1 MPRITVSDATMNGAN
16 GDDLPV
22 KIIEADAI
30 DGITTSI
37 VVPEAQ
43 ALELGEHL
51 VSTIK
56 APAESPETPE
66 QAEVEEVAAEEES
79 DG

>member
-16 GDDLPV
+16 GEELPV

-43 ALELGEHL
+43 ARELGEHL
-51 VSTIK
+51 VSSSI
-56 APAESPETPE
+56 
-66 QAEVEEVAAEEES
+66 EVAQPEDVSKAVEEES